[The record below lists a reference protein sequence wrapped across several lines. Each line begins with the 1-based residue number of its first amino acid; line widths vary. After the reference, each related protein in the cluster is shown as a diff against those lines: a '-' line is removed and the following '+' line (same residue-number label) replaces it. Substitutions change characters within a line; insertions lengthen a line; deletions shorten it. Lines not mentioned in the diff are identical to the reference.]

1 MCKIIGASVLIDDN
15 WNYVHEVWFIFI
27 FAVTAQCIGTV
38 EVPILFGI
46 YGWNRREDPKDYEN
60 MICCKNWKEVVDVLM
75 NHSFAWSV
83 CEKTKDNDLEKGVN
97 RIASLRP

>member
-1 MCKIIGASVLIDDN
+1 
-15 WNYVHEVWFIFI
+15 
-27 FAVTAQCIGTV
+27 
-38 EVPILFGI
+38 
-46 YGWNRREDPKDYEN
+46 
-60 MICCKNWKEVVDVLM
+60 MICCKNWNEVVDVLM